1 MLLIAYLLA
10 NRRKSTIVKV
20 VGSLKLCC
28 VELEGIAMTDV
39 VEIAKERRAR
49 LAAEIGKLDDFVCM
63 AEKLVENCEN
73 DAEEEH
79 EYSPLNLIA
88 NKKP

>member
-1 MLLIAYLLA
+1 
-10 NRRKSTIVKV
+10 
-20 VGSLKLCC
+20 
-28 VELEGIAMTDV
+28 MTDV

-63 AEKLVENCEN
+63 AEKLVENGGN

-79 EYSPLNLIA
+79 DSSPLNLLQPQMA
-88 NKKP
+88 